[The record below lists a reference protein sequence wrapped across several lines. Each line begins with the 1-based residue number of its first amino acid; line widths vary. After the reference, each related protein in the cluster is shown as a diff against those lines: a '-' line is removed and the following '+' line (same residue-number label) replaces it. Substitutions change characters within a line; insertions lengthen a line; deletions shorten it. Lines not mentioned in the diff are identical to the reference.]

1 MANLQLKELSFN
13 PNYFK
18 RTQEIAL
25 IINTVIDN
33 IDLTKKIIIE
43 FKNIEF
49 NLSKSIYIERYAN
62 FPYSIYDS
70 YNRRG
75 KKYIINSKTRDLI
88 MTYLEEPFNGT
99 SSKVS
104 WNNYDHLSAFLT
116 IYYKYINSKKTNGYI
131 NYPELP
137 EDVYEI
143 GLNRYKLNLSIK
155 LINDCRFLREESD
168 LSLKEALY
176 ILNNNY
182 LYLDEVNLY
191 SIILEFKK
199 PVGERINYI
208 D

>member
-1 MANLQLKELSFN
+1 MTNSQSKELSFN
-13 PNYFK
+13 PNYFR

-25 IINTVIDN
+25 IINTLIDN
-33 IDLTKKIIIE
+33 IDLTKKIITE

-99 SSKVS
+99 STKVS

-116 IYYKYINSKKTNGYI
+116 IDYKYINSKNLPDYI
-131 NYPELP
+131 NHPELP

-143 GLNRYKLNLSIK
+143 GLDRYKLNLSIK
-155 LINDCRFLREESD
+155 LINYCRFLREGND
-168 LSLKEALY
+168 LSLKEALL
-176 ILNNNY
+176 ILNENY
-182 LYLDEVNLY
+182 LFMDKFNLY
-191 SIILEFKK
+191 NIILEFRK
-199 PVGERINYI
+199 PIGERIDFI

>member
-1 MANLQLKELSFN
+1 LSDPNL
-13 PNYFK
+13 
-18 RTQEIAL
+18 
-25 IINTVIDN
+25 
-33 IDLTKKIIIE
+33 KKSSSRLVL
-43 FKNIEF
+43 FSKF

-75 KKYIINSKTRDLI
+75 EKYIINSKTRDLI

-143 GLNRYKLNLSIK
+143 GINRYKLNLSIK
-155 LINDCRFLREESD
+155 LINDCRFLRKESD
-168 LSLKEALY
+168 LSLKEALFV
-176 ILNNNY
+176 LNNNY
-182 LYLDEVNLY
+182 LFLSEYNLY

-199 PVGERINYI
+199 PVGERI
-208 D
+208 DFSD

>member
-1 MANLQLKELSFN
+1 MTNSQSKKLSFN

-25 IINTVIDN
+25 IINTLIDN

-116 IYYKYINSKKTNGYI
+116 IDYKYINSKKLPGYI

-143 GLNRYKLNLSIK
+143 ALDRYKLNLSIK
-155 LINDCRFLREESD
+155 LINCFGSFREGSH
-168 LSLKEALY
+168 LSLKQALL

-182 LYLDEVNLY
+182 LVLNQFNLY
-191 SIILEFKK
+191 DILLEFRKES
-199 PVGERINYI
+199 GGRMNYI